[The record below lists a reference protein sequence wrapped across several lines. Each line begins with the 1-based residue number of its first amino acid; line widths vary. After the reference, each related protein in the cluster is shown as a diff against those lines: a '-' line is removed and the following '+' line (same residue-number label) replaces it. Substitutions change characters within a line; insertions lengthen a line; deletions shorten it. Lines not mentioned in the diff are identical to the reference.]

1 MASEP
6 LDVAKVIDARP
17 LSAFQIRVV
26 GLSALI
32 AFAEGFDAQSA
43 GFVAPVLARAWSL
56 SPNMLGLFFSL
67 GLIGL
72 MLGALFIAPLA
83 DKFGRRPLL
92 IACLVSFGLGS
103 IGMAVSSSVEALYT
117 FRLLTGF
124 GIGAA
129 MPNVIA
135 LTSEYVPHRI
145 RSFMVVLMFNGFILG
160 SIIAGLTAARLAV
173 SIGYEPVFLIGGIV
187 PLVLSVIMF
196 FYLPESIHFLASQEG
211 RQDKV
216 AALMRRIDSSLPEG
230 SRFALAERHAARMS
244 VKALFSDGRAR
255 RTILLWI
262 LVFCSLLDLFL
273 LTNWLPTQIQSLG
286 VALWIAILMGALLQ
300 LGGMVGIVQGWMID
314 RWGAARTLTMAYLI
328 GAFAIAGLALAGDS
342 LPWLI
347 VSVFCAGFGIIGGQT
362 AANPVASMAYPT
374 EIRST
379 GVGWFL
385 GVGRLGSIVG
395 PVLAGH
401 LITIGWTNKEIF
413 LLATIPALIAAA
425 AAFALS
431 KHESAIAGRTEM
443 IPRGG

>member
-1 MASEP
+1 MEP
-6 LDVAKVIDARP
+6 GSISVARVLDERP
-17 LSAFQIRVV
+17 LGAFQIRVV
-26 GLSALI
+26 ILCALI

-43 GFVAPVLARAWSL
+43 GFLAPTLARVWSL
-56 SPNMLGLFFSL
+56 SPNMLGFFFSL
-67 GLIGL
+67 GLVGL

-92 IACLVSFGLGS
+92 IACLVGFGLGS
-103 IGMAVSSSVEALYT
+103 IGMAASTSIEALYT
-117 FRLLTGF
+117 FRFLTGM

-135 LTSEYVPHRI
+135 LTTEYVPRRI

-160 SIIAGLTAARLAV
+160 SITAGLTAARLAV
-173 SIGYEPVFLIGGIV
+173 TIGYEPVFVIGGVV
-187 PLVLSVIMF
+187 PLILSVVMF
-196 FYLPESIHFLASQEG
+196 FLLPESIHFLASQPG
-211 RQDKV
+211 REDRV
-216 AALMRRIDSSLPEG
+216 EALMRRIDATLPAG
-230 SRFALAERHAARMS
+230 FRFPREERRATRMS
-244 VKALFSDGRAR
+244 VKALFKDGRAG

-273 LTNWLPTQIQSLG
+273 LTNWLPTQIQKLG

-300 LGGMVGIVQGWMID
+300 LGGMVGMVQGWMID
-314 RWGAARTLTMAYLI
+314 RWGPARTLTMSYLI
-328 GAFAIAGLALAGDS
+328 AAFAVAGLAFAGDS
-342 LPWLI
+342 LPLLI
-347 VSVFCAGFGIIGGQT
+347 LSVFCAGFGVIGGQT

-385 GVGRLGSIVG
+385 GVGRMGSIVG
-395 PVLAGH
+395 PALAGH
-401 LITIGWTNKEIF
+401 LITIGWTSKQIF

-431 KHESAIAGRTEM
+431 KYEKAISEET
-443 IPRGG
+443 

>member
-1 MASEP
+1 MTAQTLGVS
-6 LDVAKVIDARP
+6 KVIDERP

-26 GLSALI
+26 GLCALI

-43 GFVAPVLARAWSL
+43 GFVAPTLAQTWSL

-67 GLIGL
+67 GLVGL

-92 IACLVSFGLGS
+92 IACLIAFGLGS
-103 IGMAVSSSVEALYT
+103 IGMAVSSSLDALYL
-117 FRLLTGF
+117 FRFLTGL

-135 LTSEYVPHRI
+135 LTAEYVPHRI

-160 SIIAGLTAARLAV
+160 SITAGLTAARLAV

-196 FYLPESIHFLASQEG
+196 FALPESIHFLASQQG
-211 RQDKV
+211 RQEKV
-216 AALMRRIDSSLPEG
+216 AALMRRIDASLPEG
-230 SRFALAERHAARMS
+230 ARFTLEARAQRMS
-244 VKALFSDGRAR
+244 VKALFRDGRAG

-262 LVFCSLLDLFL
+262 LVFCSLLVLFL

-314 RWGAARTLTMAYLI
+314 KWGPAKTLTMAYLI
-328 GAFAIAGLALAGDS
+328 AACAIAGLAHAGNS
-342 LPWLI
+342 VPWLI
-347 VSVFCAGFGIIGGQT
+347 VTVFCAGFGIIGGQT

-395 PVLAGH
+395 PALAGH
-401 LITIGWTNKEIF
+401 LITIGWTSKSIF

-431 KHESAIAGRTEM
+431 KHEGAITE
-443 IPRGG
+443 GK

>member
-1 MASEP
+1 MAAET
-6 LDVAKVIDARP
+6 LVVAKVIDEGP

-26 GLSALI
+26 TLCACI

-43 GFVAPVLARAWSL
+43 GFVAPTLARTWSL

-67 GLIGL
+67 GLVGL

-92 IACLVSFGLGS
+92 IACLTGFGLGS
-103 IGMAVSSSVEALYT
+103 IGMALSPSIQVLYI
-117 FRLLTGF
+117 FRFLTGL

-135 LTSEYVPHRI
+135 LTTEYVPHRI

-160 SIIAGLTAARLAV
+160 SITAGLTAARLAV
-173 SIGYEPVFLIGGIV
+173 SIGYEPVFLIGGIT
-187 PLVLSVIMF
+187 PLVLAGVMF
-196 FYLPESIHFLASQEG
+196 CLLPESIHFLASQEG
-211 RQDKV
+211 RQEKIT
-216 AALMRRIDSSLPEG
+216 ALMRRIDASLPADA
-230 SRFALAERHAARMS
+230 RFALEERRATRMS
-244 VKALFSDGRAR
+244 VKALFRDGRAA
-255 RTILLWI
+255 RTLLLWV
-262 LVFCSLLDLFL
+262 LVFCSLLVLFL
-273 LTNWLPTQIQSLG
+273 LTNWLPTQIERLG

-300 LGGMVGIVQGWMID
+300 LGGMVGVVQGWMID
-314 RWGAARTLTMAYLI
+314 KWGPAKTLTMSYLI
-328 GAFAIAGLALAGDS
+328 AAVAIAGLAHAGS
-342 LPWLI
+342 NLPLLM

-362 AANPVASMAYPT
+362 AANPVAGMAYPT

-395 PVLAGH
+395 PALAGH
-401 LITIGWTNKEIF
+401 LITIGWTNRGIF
-413 LLATIPALIAAA
+413 LLATIPALVAAA

-431 KHESAIAGRTEM
+431 KYESAIKLGT
-443 IPRGG
+443 

>member
-1 MASEP
+1 VIVAAEI
-6 LDVAKVIDARP
+6 LGVAKVIDERP

-26 GLSALI
+26 GLCALI

-43 GFVAPVLARAWSL
+43 GFVAPTLARTWSL
-56 SPNMLGLFFSL
+56 SPNMVGLFFSL
-67 GLIGL
+67 GLFGL

-92 IACLVSFGLGS
+92 IACLIGFGLGS
-103 IGMAVSSSVEALYT
+103 IGMAVSESIGALYT
-117 FRLLTGF
+117 FRFLTGV

-160 SIIAGLTAARLAV
+160 SITAGLTAARLAV

-196 FYLPESIHFLASQEG
+196 FLLPESIHFLASQEG

-216 AALMRRIDSSLPEG
+216 AALMRRIDASLPEG
-230 SRFALAERHAARMS
+230 YRFALEERRAQRMS
-244 VKALFSDGRAR
+244 VKALFRDGRAA
-255 RTILLWI
+255 RTLLLWI

-300 LGGMVGIVQGWMID
+300 LGGMVGIVQGWMVD
-314 RWGAARTLTMAYLI
+314 KWGPAKTLTMSYLI
-328 GAFAIAGLALAGDS
+328 AACAIAGLALAGNS
-342 LPWLI
+342 LPLLI

-385 GVGRLGSIVG
+385 GVGRLGSILG
-395 PVLAGH
+395 PALAGH
-401 LITIGWTNKEIF
+401 LITIGWTSKDIF

-425 AAFALS
+425 AAFALT
-431 KHESAIAGRTEM
+431 KYESAITE
-443 IPRGG
+443 RK

>member
-1 MASEP
+1 MTAPTLGVS
-6 LDVAKVIDARP
+6 KVIDERP

-26 GLSALI
+26 GLCALI

-43 GFVAPVLARAWSL
+43 GFVAPTLAQTWSL

-67 GLIGL
+67 GLVGL

-92 IACLVSFGLGS
+92 IACLIAFGLGS
-103 IGMAVSSSVEALYT
+103 IGMAVSSSLDALYL
-117 FRLLTGF
+117 FRFLTGL

-135 LTSEYVPHRI
+135 LTAEYVPHRI

-160 SIIAGLTAARLAV
+160 SITAGLTAARLAV

-196 FYLPESIHFLASQEG
+196 FALPESIHFLASQQG
-211 RQDKV
+211 RQEKV
-216 AALMRRIDSSLPEG
+216 AALMRRIDASLPEG
-230 SRFALAERHAARMS
+230 ARFTLEARAQRMS
-244 VKALFSDGRAR
+244 VKALFRDGRAG

-262 LVFCSLLDLFL
+262 LVFCSLLVLFL

-314 RWGAARTLTMAYLI
+314 KWGPAKTLTMAYLI
-328 GAFAIAGLALAGDS
+328 AACAIAGLAHAGNS
-342 LPWLI
+342 VPWLI
-347 VSVFCAGFGIIGGQT
+347 VTVFCAGFGIIGGQT

-395 PVLAGH
+395 PALAGH
-401 LITIGWTNKEIF
+401 LITIGWTSKSIF

-431 KHESAIAGRTEM
+431 KHEGAITE
-443 IPRGG
+443 GK

>member
-1 MASEP
+1 MMPAQI
-6 LDVAKVIDARP
+6 LGVAKVIDERP
-17 LSAFQIRVV
+17 LSAFQIRAV
-26 GLSALI
+26 GLCALI

-43 GFVAPVLARAWSL
+43 GFVAPTLAKAWSL
-56 SPNMLGLFFSL
+56 SPNMLGFFFSL
-67 GLIGL
+67 GLFGL

-92 IACLVSFGLGS
+92 IACLVGFGLGS
-103 IGMAVSSSVEALYT
+103 IGMAVSDSIGMLYT
-117 FRLLTGF
+117 FRFLTGV

-135 LTSEYVPHRI
+135 LTAEYVPHRI

-160 SIIAGLTAARLAV
+160 SITAGLTASRLAV

-187 PLVLSVIMF
+187 PLVLSVVMF
-196 FYLPESIHFLASQEG
+196 FLLPESIHFLASQDG
-211 RQDKV
+211 RQEKV
-216 AALMRRIDSSLPEG
+216 ATLMRRIDASLPEG
-230 SRFALAERHAARMS
+230 VRFALEERRATRMS
-244 VKALFSDGRAR
+244 VKALFRDGRAA
-255 RTILLWI
+255 RTLLLWI

-273 LTNWLPTQIQSLG
+273 LTNWLPTQISKLG

-314 RWGAARTLTMAYLI
+314 KWGPAKTLTMSYLI
-328 GAFAIAGLALAGDS
+328 AACAIAGLALAGNS
-342 LPWLI
+342 LPLLI

-385 GVGRLGSIVG
+385 GVGRMGSIVG
-395 PVLAGH
+395 PALAGH
-401 LITIGWTNKEIF
+401 LITIGWTSKDIF
-413 LLATIPALIAAA
+413 LLATIPALIAAG

-431 KHESAIAGRTEM
+431 KYESALTGQK
-443 IPRGG
+443 